1 MNAKDWAPYLRLQE
15 QYRACRSPEMAQA
28 IEGAMDRQLKALM
41 NGAPRAGTLDTAIA
55 NHRRRERRR
64 AELEAKAAPLLAV
77 DVDPWPEVDERLDLQ
92 RRLIRLDDATRG
104 VVVDFMAGHTYA
116 ELAAAQRR
124 PLGTVKAQL
133 HRARLK
139 LAA

>member
-15 QYRACRSPEMAQA
+15 LYRACRNPEMAQA
-28 IEGAMDRQLKALM
+28 IEGAMDRQLEGLI

-55 NHRRRERRR
+55 NHRRRSRRR
-64 AELEAKAAPLLAV
+64 SDLESKAAPLMAAEF
-77 DVDPWPEVDERLDLQ
+77 DPWSEVDDRLDLE
-92 RRLIRLDDATRG
+92 RRLTRLDDASRG

-116 ELAAAQRR
+116 ELAAAQHR
-124 PLGTVKAQL
+124 PVGTVKAQI

-139 LAA
+139 LVA

>member
-1 MNAKDWAPYLRLQE
+1 MNAKDWASYLRLQE

-28 IEGAMDRQLKALM
+28 IEGALDRQLEGLM
-41 NGAPRAGTLDTAIA
+41 KGAPRSGTPDTAIA

-64 AELEAKAAPLLAV
+64 AELEAKAAPLMAV
-77 DVDPWPEVDERLDLQ
+77 DANPWPEVDEGLDFECRLT
-92 RRLIRLDDATRG
+92 RLDDATRG
-104 VVVDFMAGHTYA
+104 VVVDFIAGHTYA

-124 PLGTVKAQL
+124 PVGTVKAQI
-133 HRARLK
+133 HRARLR

>member
-15 QYRACRSPEMAQA
+15 QYRACRNLDMAQA
-28 IEGAMDRQLKALM
+28 IEGAMDRQLEGLM
-41 NGAPRAGTLDTAIA
+41 NGAPRAGSLDTAIA

-64 AELEAKAAPLLAV
+64 ADLEANAAPLMAV
-77 DVDPWPEVDERLDLQ
+77 DVDPWPEVDKRLDLE
-92 RRLIRLDDATRG
+92 RRLTRLDDATRG
-104 VVVDFMAGHTYA
+104 VVVDFMAGHTYV

-124 PLGTVKAQL
+124 PVGTVKAII